1 MALQRLP
8 RCAGCAFSVSPWYA
22 RQNRDRDHDSVWV
35 RALAMEAFEQL
46 KASLAV
52 MSDTALVF
60 GDETLII
67 VRRARHRL
75 WFSHGVVFLVYG

>member
-1 MALQRLP
+1 MALQRLQ
-8 RCAGCAFSVSPWYA
+8 RCAGCGFSVSPCYA

-35 RALAMEAFEQL
+35 LALAMEALEQL

-52 MSDTALVF
+52 MSDPALVL

-67 VRRARHRL
+67 VRSARHRL
-75 WFSHGVVFLVYG
+75 CFSHG